1 MTLRTG
7 KLDVLAAE
15 LVGPGEEGWEDVL
28 AVFTRALV
36 EEKGRGYPSGMSV
49 LTSLAS
55 ALYPRVAPGWLAHE
69 PNLGISVWTPED
81 VAALLPETDVSE
93 WDRIRDALVRLG
105 LSEDTPVVV
114 RVDESVST
122 GSPAPTHWNL
132 YSNGEYVG
140 SAPVKKPQPPKRCM
154 WVWGDEDG
162 LHQCDRP
169 RSEPH
174 AHTERGAVLFHPRW
188 EGEPRCL
195 GVQLGGRVGE
205 PLELV
210 QCESLRYA
218 CHVTHLVYAKTR
230 MTEAKQ
236 SSVKSP
242 PWFPRCLW
250 VWHDIEGWH
259 QCAQPRSG
267 HDHDEVPG
275 RYVGF
280 DTSDEPRCLGVWT
293 VERQPREVEVVQCP
307 LLASECE
314 SYHPFYA
321 RRTFTE
327 QT

>member
-15 LVGPGEEGWEDVL
+15 LVGPGEEGWDDVL

-174 AHTERGAVLFHPRW
+174 THTERGAVLFHPRW

-218 CHVTHLVYAKTR
+218 CKVTHPFYAKTR
-230 MTEAKQ
+230 MDEDGPAKPKLGAQ
-236 SSVKSP
+236 
-242 PWFPRCLW
+242 RCPW
-250 VWHDIEGWH
+250 VWNDTAGWH
-259 QCAQPRSG
+259 QCGRRRGDHG
-267 HDHDEVPG
+267 HDEAPG
-275 RYVGF
+275 FYVELETEG
-280 DTSDEPRCLGVWT
+280 EPRCLGLWT
-293 VERQPREVEVVQCP
+293 LERQPGEVQVLQCP
-307 LLASECE
+307 LLGSDCE

-321 RRTFTE
+321 KRGFKE

>member
-15 LVGPGEEGWEDVL
+15 LVGPGEEGWDDVL

-36 EEKGRGYPSGMSV
+36 DERRGAWPSGRKPFDTLANGLV
-49 LTSLAS
+49 PVVTSN
-55 ALYPRVAPGWLAHE
+55 WLVHE
-69 PNLGISVWTPED
+69 PGHGLMWWSATE
-81 VAALLPETDVSE
+81 VAKRLPETRQPDAPPLRWNYVTGE
-93 WDRIRDALVRLG
+93 WVPR
-105 LSEDTPVVV
+105 EDTPVAVCM
-114 RVDESVST
+114 DESVST
-122 GSPAPTHWNL
+122 GPAAPTHWNF
-132 YSNGEYVG
+132 YANGEYVVT
-140 SAPVKKPQPPKRCM
+140 APVKKPKSPKRCM

-174 AHTERGAVLFHPRW
+174 THTERGAVLFHPRW

-218 CHVTHLVYAKTR
+218 CKVTHPFYAKTR
-230 MTEAKQ
+230 MDEDGPAKPKLGAQ
-236 SSVKSP
+236 
-242 PWFPRCLW
+242 RCPW
-250 VWHDIEGWH
+250 VWNDTAGWH
-259 QCAQPRSG
+259 QCGRRRGDHG
-267 HDHDEVPG
+267 HDEAPG
-275 RYVGF
+275 FYVELETEG
-280 DTSDEPRCLGVWT
+280 EPRCLGLWT
-293 VERQPREVEVVQCP
+293 LERQPGEVQVLQCP
-307 LLASECE
+307 LLGSDCE

-321 RRTFTE
+321 KRGFKE